1 MRKQS
6 ARVPVLVLFLIMGA
20 LQAAPQAV
28 SFLQS
33 AQSIDAYDFVEVS
46 VQVTQPDVKN
56 PFTDVSVRGTFGKRG
71 SQRLSVEGFCDSAD
85 GTIFRV
91 RFMPTAP
98 GEYTYS
104 IVYRQGE
111 FEQLHDGSFRVGDG
125 GRRGLLRVDP
135 KFRSHFLWEGTG
147 EHYFWN
153 GTTAFLL
160 AGWRDDEIINR
171 SLDRFKRLK
180 VNRVRVML
188 AARSTTFWGE
198 PITATA
204 EFNPHLNPW
213 IGERPN
219 DEWNPGFDYGRFNVS
234 YWQKFERMVRFARER
249 DVIISVIFDWNDSKV
264 HPAAGSEDERRYFRY
279 GVNRLSAYSNV
290 TWDLGDD
297 LDGFRDDAWTHEMGV
312 LVKTWDTYKHLATS
326 HPGDNVHQDRK
337 SEWFDFTSFQEW
349 RRPIHGWM
357 VEQRKQ
363 QESLGRVIP
372 QTNEEYGYE
381 DHYPRWSPVYP
392 DGASA
397 DANRRAAWEIAMAG
411 SYQTTGETAKR
422 GTGVWPDTGG
432 GWVNGRGDDSMVL
445 LNGQAHMVDFFT
457 SFEWWKT
464 ETHDDL
470 VDNGASCL
478 AEPGKLY
485 VAYLPF
491 GGSVSI
497 KLEPGRYNT
506 SWFNARNGRQI
517 SLPPAEG
524 PRWNSPVTPDH
535 GDWALVLKRM

>member
-1 MRKQS
+1 MRKLS
-6 ARVPVLVLFLIMGA
+6 ARVPVLALFLIMGA

-33 AQSIDAYDFVEVS
+33 GQSIDAYDFVEVS
-46 VQVTQPDVKN
+46 VQVTQPDVTN

-135 KFRSHFLWEGTG
+135 KFRWHFLWEGTG

-160 AGWRDDEIINR
+160 AGWRDDEVINR

-219 DEWNPGFDYGRFNVS
+219 DEWNPGFDYGRFNVP

-264 HPAAGSEDERRYFRY
+264 HPAAGSDDERRYLRY
-279 GVNRLSAYSNV
+279 GVNRLSAYSNI

-297 LDGFRDDAWTHEMGV
+297 LDAFRDDAWTHEMGV
-312 LVKTWDTYKHLATS
+312 LVKTWDPYKHLATS

-357 VEQRKQ
+357 VEQRKK

-411 SYQTTGETAKR
+411 AYQTTGETAKR

-457 SFEWWKT
+457 GFEWWKT

-470 VDNGASCL
+470 VDNGAYCL

-485 VAYLPF
+485 AAYLPF

-497 KLEPGRYNT
+497 KLEPGRYDA
-506 SWFNARNGRQI
+506 SWFNARSGRQI
-517 SLPPAEG
+517 SLTPAEG